1 MKKIILVALIL
12 LPFYSNAQK
21 VAVENAVKSFFT
33 AFHAKDTLALRTSLH
48 PKVQMQSIMESPK
61 RTRLVEEKVGDFL
74 KSIASIPADLK
85 FEERILSYVVEVDG
99 AMAHAW
105 TPYEFYINGVKSH
118 SGVNAFTFFL
128 DNGQWKIIH
137 LMDTRRK

>member
-1 MKKIILVALIL
+1 MKKIIIAVLIL

-33 AFHAKDTLALRTSLH
+33 AFHAKDTLALRTNLH
-48 PKVQMQSIMESPK
+48 SKVQMQSIMESPK
-61 RTRLVEEKVGDFL
+61 GTRLVDEKVGDFM

-85 FEERILSYVVEVDG
+85 FEERILSYVVEIDG
-99 AMAHAW
+99 TMAHAW

-118 SGVNAFTFFL
+118 SGVNAFTFFKE
-128 DNGQWKIIH
+128 DGNWKIIH
-137 LMDTRRK
+137 LIDTRRK